1 MLVVRHAG
9 QAGVERH
16 HDEGEL
22 QQGTEQAGSL
32 PRESGLQIKLWERE
46 GNKQNKKKKGCVN
59 LPKMRQQLL
68 CGCGCGVAT
77 ALWLREGELSKRKD
91 APCTCVGSGFLTH
104 GEDEDSGGWAQTPLS
119 EPTPGDWDAL
129 HPSSASASTQHHIR
143 VKKFLPGII

>member
-32 PRESGLQIKLWERE
+32 PRESGLQIKLWEERE
-46 GNKQNKKKKGCVN
+46 TNKTTKKKGCVN
-59 LPKMRQQLL
+59 LPKMQQQLL
-68 CGCGCGVAT
+68 CGGGCGAVT

-91 APCTCVGSGFLTH
+91 APCTCVGSG
-104 GEDEDSGGWAQTPLS
+104 
-119 EPTPGDWDAL
+119 
-129 HPSSASASTQHHIR
+129 
-143 VKKFLPGII
+143 GIFNPWRG

>member
-46 GNKQNKKKKGCVN
+46 GNKQNKKK
-59 LPKMRQQLL
+59 
-68 CGCGCGVAT
+68 
-77 ALWLREGELSKRKD
+77 
-91 APCTCVGSGFLTH
+91 
-104 GEDEDSGGWAQTPLS
+104 
-119 EPTPGDWDAL
+119 
-129 HPSSASASTQHHIR
+129 
-143 VKKFLPGII
+143 